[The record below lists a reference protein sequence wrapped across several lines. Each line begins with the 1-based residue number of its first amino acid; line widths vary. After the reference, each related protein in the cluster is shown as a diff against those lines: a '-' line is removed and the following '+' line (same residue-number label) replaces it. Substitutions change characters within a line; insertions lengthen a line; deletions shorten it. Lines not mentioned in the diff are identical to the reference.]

1 MDNVEMEMKIKELE
15 RKIKELEKGK
25 SNPVEV
31 GKPFKDAFIGYR
43 SFGEYANKALW
54 LSESFEWEIKRDSDG
69 WLCLI
74 PTKNY

>member
-25 SNPVEV
+25 SNPVTVDEN
-31 GKPFKDAFIGYR
+31 FRNAFINVQYD
-43 SFGEYANKALW
+43 GEYASKAFW
-54 LSESFEWEIKRDSDG
+54 LSQVFDWEIKKDSNRM
-69 WLCLI
+69 LCLI